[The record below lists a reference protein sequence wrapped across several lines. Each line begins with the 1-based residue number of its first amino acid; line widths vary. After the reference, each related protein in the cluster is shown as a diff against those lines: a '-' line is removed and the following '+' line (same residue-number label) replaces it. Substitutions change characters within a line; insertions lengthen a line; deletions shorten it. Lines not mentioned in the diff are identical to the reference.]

1 MQLAYEYP
9 NKCLPLV
16 SDYSM
21 DRKVLSRTLA
31 DSYNVSNVSHCV
43 QVTSGIG
50 PEKPCHH
57 IGECA
62 VELLQPCKLEG

>member
-1 MQLAYEYP
+1 
-9 NKCLPLV
+9 
-16 SDYSM
+16 M
-21 DRKVLSRTLA
+21 DGKVLSRTLA

-43 QVTSGIG
+43 QVTIGIG

-62 VELLQPCKLEG
+62 VELLHPCKVERWRCCLPEDPTKSELPDGL